1 MLQNCADKPS
11 RIDDISNSLLSNRNL
26 SMNMSLT
33 KYEVDW
39 ATGVDLAT
47 VGVAL
52 DENSRFGALR
62 NQF

>member
-1 MLQNCADKPS
+1 
-11 RIDDISNSLLSNRNL
+11 
-26 SMNMSLT
+26 MNMSLT